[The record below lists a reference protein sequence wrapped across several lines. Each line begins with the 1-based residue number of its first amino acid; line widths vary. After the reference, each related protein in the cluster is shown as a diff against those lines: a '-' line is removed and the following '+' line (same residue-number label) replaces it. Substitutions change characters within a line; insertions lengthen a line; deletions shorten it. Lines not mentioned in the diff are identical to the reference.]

1 MEGKT
6 MKTILLLTMIAGFA
20 CAERIDLN
28 EHRDDDHGY
37 SSVPEPG
44 TWMLMA
50 AGIGAIGWI
59 KRNGK

>member
-6 MKTILLLTMIAGFA
+6 MKTLLLLTMLAGFTYA
-20 CAERIDLN
+20 GRIDLH
-28 EHRDDDHGY
+28 EHHDDDHGY

-59 KRNGK
+59 KRNGQ